1 MHARHA
7 ASISFGPEH
16 SSLGAR
22 GAPHRLATALIAG
35 AATLLSGPALAGDGL
50 VEKRVFEMDE
60 YTTQGGETIA
70 PVTVGW
76 EAYGTLNEAKD
87 NAILITHFFSGTSHA
102 AGRYTEE
109 GAAGY
114 WDSIIGPGKPLD
126 TDEYYIIASDTL
138 VNLNVHDPNVTTTG
152 PASTDPE
159 TGEPWGLDFPVVT
172 IRDFVNVQKAL
183 LESQG
188 IEQLHAVMG
197 ASMGALQAYEWA
209 SAYPDRVDRLIPVIG
224 SGAADPWLL
233 ATLSAWAAPIRLDA
247 NWNDGDY
254 YDGEPPLDGLR
265 EALKLVTLNASHWQW
280 ANATFD
286 RSWADETA
294 DPARDLQAR
303 YAIEQTLDDIATA
316 RAEQSDANHLLYLVR
331 ANQAFLTGHG
341 ESLEA
346 GLAAIDAP
354 TLMLYSENDLVFA
367 PEGVRNTAEQIEAD
381 GTPVE
386 LIPLEGSRGHLDGV
400 VAIDQ
405 AGEQLRDFL
414 AE

>member
-1 MHARHA
+1 MHASLA
-7 ASISFGPEH
+7 ASISFGPAH
-16 SSLGAR
+16 S
-22 GAPHRLATALIAG
+22 PHGSRRAAHPLATALIAG
-35 AATLLSGPALAGDGL
+35 AAVLMAGPVLAWDGQ

-60 YTTQGGETIA
+60 YTTLGGETIA
-70 PVTVGW
+70 PVRVGW

-102 AGRYTEE
+102 AGHYTEE
-109 GAAGY
+109 GSAGY

-138 VNLNVHDPNVTTTG
+138 VNLTVHDPNVTTTG
-152 PASTDPE
+152 PASIDPE

-188 IEQLHAVMG
+188 IERLHAVMG

-209 SAYPDRVDRLIPVIG
+209 SAYPERVDRLIPVIG

-247 NWNDGDY
+247 NWNNGDY

-265 EALKLVTLNASHWQW
+265 EALKLVTLNANHWQW

-286 RSWADETA
+286 RSWADEEA

-303 YAIEQTLDDIATA
+303 YAIEQTLDDIAAA

-367 PEGVRNTAEQIEAD
+367 PEGVRDTASQIEAD

-386 LIPLEGSRGHLDGV
+386 LIPLEGNRGHLDGV